1 MQKLHGIIFIS
12 FILMSIFSISGITA
26 PNEKLKIYL
35 SQTPTFHSGGS
46 GEFTIIFDNS
56 SNSNLKAVYIYLKD
70 EYFEF
75 SNNKFFYGEI
85 QPGEKKTEKI
95 SYTVKNIDK
104 GNYYLKANT
113 QYSYQVFCS
122 GLQCDYTSEGFLVEI
137 PFKVEGALSP
147 IIDMKPREL
156 SINQVPYTL
165 PIFFV
170 NKGSAVKSSYL
181 ILTQEDSLFSFD
193 YTEEVGPIQSL
204 TKKEV
209 IITKIPEASGQY
221 TVYVNLEIKDSND
234 KSSYLKFPLT
244 LKIEGTTPVKSVSE
258 VNSSVYLANQE
269 NNSEAEIQDIPEV
282 KTKSGIFLIQEI
294 VLVVTLFALIVTF
307 FLMLLSRR

>member
-1 MQKLHGIIFIS
+1 
-12 FILMSIFSISGITA
+12 MSIFSISGITA

-269 NNSEAEIQDIPEV
+269 NNSEAETQDIPEV